1 MSNSKFLIINFLSL
15 FCILR
20 SYCAQ
25 HSEEYYDDS
34 KYYDDSEY
42 YDETY
47 EYPLPP
53 YPEETYIFDYSPTI
67 VSGDVA
73 TETVEIGVAMPEQQF
88 QITASDGAVLE
99 FNGFD
104 IGSFLGGESNTPHS
118 VRFIQ
123 PSTNA
128 RVYNMIISEEPTAIR
143 GSLEANGH
151 VILIN
156 PSGFTFDLNQM
167 STLNVAKLHVIAGNA
182 DDDFDNYSLSGSISV
197 GQDVWAK
204 ADNIWLAGTSVQPGS
219 FEFLDGDVLSVTEGA
234 TFQDATL
241 KLANADNLLEITV
254 EGLGAV
260 SDLAGQAVLQTG
272 VMLASQTQ
280 FQPTTV
286 ASTASASSSTSDGGN
301 EESTEETASESS
313 DDSGSAA
320 NADIVK
326 SMVVGVAPFS
336 QISEPILSVEASKI
350 LESALSPEVEQKM
363 SEYLTP

>member
-1 MSNSKFLIINFLSL
+1 MD
-15 FCILR
+15 
-20 SYCAQ
+20 
-25 HSEEYYDDS
+25 H
-34 KYYDDSEY
+34 
-42 YDETY
+42 DER
-47 EYPLPP
+47 
-53 YPEETYIFDYSPTI
+53 TYIFDYKPTI
-67 VSGDVA
+67 VSGDVS
-73 TETVEIGVAMPEQQF
+73 TETVEINNQEQIEQQF
-88 QITASDGAVLE
+88 HVTASDGAVLE

-104 IGSFLGGESNTPHS
+104 IGSFLGGQSNTPDS

-128 RVYNMIISEEPTAIR
+128 KVYNKIISEEITEIR
-143 GSLEANGH
+143 GILEANGH

-156 PSGFTFDLNQM
+156 PSGFTFDLEQM

-197 GQDVWAK
+197 GQEWFQSN
-204 ADNIWLAGTSVQPGS
+204 ADNIWLAGKSVQPGS
-219 FEFLDGDVLSVTEGA
+219 FQWLDGDVLSVTEGA
-234 TFQDATL
+234 TFQDDTL
-241 KLANADNLLEITV
+241 RLSNVDNSLAVPIDSEITV

-286 ASTASASSSTSDGGN
+286 AGTSSTSSSSSDGGN
-301 EESTEETASESS
+301 EESTEETAGDSSDESESKV
-313 DDSGSAA
+313 
-320 NADIVK
+320 NAEIVK
-326 SMVVGVAPFS
+326 STVVGVAPFS

-350 LESALSPEVEQKM
+350 LESALAPEVEQKM

>member
-1 MSNSKFLIINFLSL
+1 MLGIIKLMKKSVLNIILFLSTFTKVL
-15 FCILR
+15 QSMDHGLEKE
-20 SYCAQ
+20 SYN
-25 HSEEYYDDS
+25 
-34 KYYDDSEY
+34 
-42 YDETY
+42 
-47 EYPLPP
+47 
-53 YPEETYIFDYSPTI
+53 FDYSPTI
-67 VSGDVA
+67 VSGDVSTGFA
-73 TETVEIGVAMPEQQF
+73 ENNQF

-104 IGSFLGGESNTPHS
+104 IGSFWGGEADTPDS

-123 PSTNA
+123 PSTTA
-128 RVYNMIISEEPTAIR
+128 KVYNKIINEDPTAIR
-143 GSLEANGH
+143 GNLEANGH

-156 PSGFTFDLNQM
+156 PSGFIFDLNQM

-197 GQDVWAK
+197 GWDAWAI
-204 ADNIWLAGTSVQPGS
+204 ADNIWLAGKSVEPGA
-219 FEFLDGDVLSVTEGA
+219 FAFLEGDVLSVIEGS
-234 TFQDATL
+234 TFQDATI
-241 KLANADNLLEITV
+241 KLVNADNSLSVPIDSEITV

-286 ASTASASSSTSDGGN
+286 ASTASTSSSTSDGGN
-301 EESTEETASESS
+301 EESTEESTSDSS
-313 DDSGSAA
+313 DDSGNKA
-320 NADIVK
+320 NTNIVN
-326 SMVVGVAPFS
+326 STVAGVAPFS

-363 SEYLTP
+363 SKFLTP